1 MVNRQLFSFDLNDPF
16 FKHSVGFDRLFNQ
29 LDVINNAHH
38 LESTYPP
45 YNIIKTGDETFSIEL
60 AVAGFTKEEIDVEV
74 KQNVITVRGEKKE
87 TEEKEAFV
95 HKGIGTRKF
104 QRAFTLAD
112 YVEVIEGDIVNGIL
126 VLKFE
131 RKVPEA
137 MKPRKIELGLKEQ
150 SPKEKLAE
158 LLTE

>member
-29 LDVINNAHH
+29 LDVINNNHH

-87 TEEKEAFV
+87 TEEKE
-95 HKGIGTRKF
+95 TTTTTDNPPPTLTMRKKNNQKKIIQF
-104 QRAFTLAD
+104 IEKHGWNIYQMSSCVRKLDGETMQ
-112 YVEVIEGDIVNGIL
+112 EVVC
-126 VLKFE
+126 
-131 RKVPEA
+131 
-137 MKPRKIELGLKEQ
+137 
-150 SPKEKLAE
+150 SPL
-158 LLTE
+158 

>member
-45 YNIIKTGDETFSIEL
+45 YNIIKTGEETFSIEL

-74 KQNVITVRGEKKE
+74 KQE
-87 TEEKEAFV
+87 TFV

-104 QRAFTLAD
+104 QRSFTLAD

>member
-1 MVNRQLFSFDLNDPF
+1 MVNRQLFSFDFNDPF
-16 FKHSVGFDRLFNQ
+16 FKHSVGFDRLFHQ
-29 LDVINNAHH
+29 LDTVNRNHQ

-45 YNIIKTGDETFSIEL
+45 YNIINTGDETFSIEL
-60 AVAGFTKEEIDVEV
+60 AVAGFSKEEIDVEV
-74 KQNVITVRGEKKE
+74 KQNVITVRGEKNE
-87 TEEKEAFV
+87 TEEKETFV

-112 YVEVIEGDIVNGIL
+112 YVEVVEGDLVNGIL

-150 SPKEKLAE
+150 SPKEKE